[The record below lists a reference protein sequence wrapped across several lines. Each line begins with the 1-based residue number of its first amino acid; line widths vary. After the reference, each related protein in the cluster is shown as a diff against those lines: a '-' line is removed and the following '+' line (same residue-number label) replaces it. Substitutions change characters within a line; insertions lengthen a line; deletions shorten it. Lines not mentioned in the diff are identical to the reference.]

1 MKGAVV
7 EPIKT
12 SQREA
17 IKISKLA
24 KKYGNFYANSNIN
37 VSILEGEIHSLV
49 GQNGS
54 GKSTLLGLLSG
65 RIAPS
70 EGNIH
75 IFGQELHYGDPRSSR
90 KLGVATIYQELT
102 IVPELTAVDNVF
114 LGQTISKKGFLSQAK
129 MKSRFKELCKILAVD
144 IPLSQPAGR
153 LSVADQQMIEI
164 MRGLQSNARILI
176 FDEPTASLAPPERQS
191 LLKTIKS
198 LSEQGIS
205 IIYVSHHLDEVL
217 EISDNITILRN
228 GEKIRTEPRGYW
240 NKDLLVTEM
249 LGEEIGNDLSEVIL
263 KAFPKQ
269 NQFGSEV
276 LKATG
281 VTVPGAVEGIDI
293 SIRAG
298 EILGIGGLVG
308 SGRSTL
314 ARALSGLEPT
324 STGELW
330 MEGQKVKW
338 TNSPRYSMNLGIVL
352 APEDRKQQGL
362 VLDQSCQVNINM
374 VDFKSIQKWGLYD
387 SKSANDKATELGNRF
402 GLNRPIDTLCRNL
415 SGGNQQKVLLAK
427 VTNINPKVMIIDEP
441 TRGIDIGVKIEVLK
455 ILKQLANNGM
465 SIIVISSELEEV
477 VAVSDRV
484 LVLSKGR
491 LVDELSK
498 KEDISVAKILQSTFR
513 GGSV

>member
-1 MKGAVV
+1 MKGAVA

-17 IKISKLA
+17 IKITGLA
-24 KKYGNFYANSNIN
+24 KKYGNFYANSNIDI
-37 VSILEGEIHSLV
+37 SIFEGEIHSLV

-70 EGNIH
+70 EGSIH
-75 IFGQELHYGDPRSSR
+75 IFDEELNYGDPRSSR

-102 IVPELTAVDNVF
+102 IIPDLSAVDNVF
-114 LGQTISKKGFLSQAK
+114 LGQTISNKGFLSQAK
-129 MKSRFKELCKILAVD
+129 MKSQFKRLCEMLDVE
-144 IPLSQPAGR
+144 IPVSKPAGL

-191 LLKTIKS
+191 LLRTIKS
-198 LSEQGIS
+198 LKDQGIT

-228 GEKIRTEPRGYW
+228 GKKVKTEPKEYW
-240 NKDLLVTEM
+240 NKDRLVTEM
-249 LGEEIGNDLSEVIL
+249 LGEEIGNDLSEVI
-263 KAFPKQ
+263 KKSFPGPTK
-269 NQFGSEV
+269 FGSEI
-276 LKATG
+276 LRASG
-281 VTVPGAVEGIDI
+281 VTVPGAIESIDL
-293 SIRAG
+293 SIRSG

-314 ARALSGLEPT
+314 ARALFGLEKT

-330 MEGQKVKW
+330 IEGIKVKW
-338 TNSPRYSMNLGIVL
+338 PNSPKHSMKQGIVL
-352 APEDRKQQGL
+352 APEDRKHQGL
-362 VLDQSCQVNINM
+362 VLDQSSEININM
-374 VDFKSIQKWGLYD
+374 VDFKSIKNWGLYH
-387 SKSANDKATELGNRF
+387 SKKAKDKATDLGNRF

-427 VTNINPKVMIIDEP
+427 VTNINPKVLIIDEP
-441 TRGIDIGVKIEVLK
+441 TRGIDIGVKIDVLK
-455 ILKQLANNGM
+455 ILKQLAKEGM
-465 SIIVISSELEEV
+465 CIIVISSELEEV

-491 LVDELSK
+491 LVGELSK
-498 KEDISVAKILQSTFR
+498 KEDISVANILQSTFK

>member
-1 MKGAVV
+1 MKGAVD
-7 EPIKT
+7 ESIKT
-12 SQREA
+12 SQGEA
-17 IKISKLA
+17 IKITGLA
-24 KKYGNFYANSNIN
+24 KKYGNFYANSNID
-37 VSILEGEIHSLV
+37 ILISEGEIHSLV

-70 EGNIH
+70 EGSIH
-75 IFGQELHYGDPRSSR
+75 IFGEELYYGDPRSSR

-102 IVPELTAVDNVF
+102 IVPDLTAVDNVF
-114 LGQTISKKGFLSQAK
+114 LGQTISKNGFLSQSK
-129 MKSRFKELCKILAVD
+129 MKSQFKKLCEMLDVD
-144 IPLSQPAGR
+144 ISPSKTAGL

-164 MRGLQSNARILI
+164 MRGIQSNARILI

-191 LLKTIKS
+191 LLKTIKY
-198 LSEQGIS
+198 LRDQGIT

-228 GEKIRTEPRGYW
+228 GEKVKTEPKEYW
-240 NKDLLVTEM
+240 DKDLLVTEM
-249 LGEEIGNDLSEVIL
+249 LGEEIGSDLTQVINNS
-263 KAFPKQ
+263 FPQPTK
-269 NQFGSEV
+269 FGPEV

-281 VTVPGAVEGIDI
+281 VTVPGAIESIDL
-293 SIRAG
+293 SIRSG

-314 ARALSGLEPT
+314 ARALFGLEKT

-330 MEGQKVKW
+330 MEGKKVKW
-338 TNSPRYSMNLGIVL
+338 PSSPRQSMNQGIVL

-362 VLDQSCQVNINM
+362 VLDQSSEVNINM
-374 VDFKSIQKWGLYD
+374 VDFKSIRKWGLYH
-387 SKSANDKATELGNRF
+387 SNKANNKAKELGARF

-427 VTNINPKVMIIDEP
+427 VTNIKPKVLIIDEP
-441 TRGIDIGVKIEVLK
+441 TRGIDIGVKIDVLK
-455 ILKQLANNGM
+455 ILKQLAEEGM

-491 LVDELSK
+491 LVGELTN
-498 KEDISVAKILQSTFR
+498 KEDISVANILQSTFK
-513 GGSV
+513 GGPV